1 MEIKRQ
7 RRVLKM
13 KNPERRVR
21 DAAVAGKFYPE
32 DREGVINF
40 IRYAAMAKA
49 ETMNR
54 VRKIAREEKVSG
66 IIVPHAGW
74 IYSGKT
80 AITTYPLLEE
90 KQPAKIALLGPSHHF
105 PINRIFAD
113 GHSYWDTPIGLIKL
127 FKDNFFDDNT
137 TYHAPE
143 HSLEVQLPFIK
154 YYSGDSALLPL
165 LTGQISREEAFH
177 CAGHLAEH
185 GYFVIIS
192 TDLSHYHSLEEAKK
206 RDKRTITNIENLNLT
221 NIDACGS
228 NPLKVAAAYC
238 RIKGTHPHLIDY
250 STSAETSGDTGH
262 VVGYA
267 AFWF

>member
-1 MEIKRQ
+1 
-7 RRVLKM
+7 M
-13 KNPERRVR
+13 KNPGRMVR
-21 DAAVAGKFYPE
+21 DAAVAGRFYPE

-40 IRYAAMAKA
+40 IRYAEQAK
-49 ETMNR
+49 EKTINR
-54 VRKIAREEKVSG
+54 VRMIAHEEKVSG

-80 AITTYPLLEE
+80 AITVFPLLEE

-127 FKDNFFDDNT
+127 FKDNFFDVNT
-137 TYHAPE
+137 TYHSPE

-154 YYSGDSALLPL
+154 YYSGDSTLLPL
-165 LTGQISREEAFH
+165 LTGQISSEGAFH
-177 CAGHLAEH
+177 CAEHLAEH
-185 GYFVIIS
+185 GYFIIIS
-192 TDLSHYHSLEEAKK
+192 TDLSHYHTLEEAQKT
-206 RDKRTITNIENLNLT
+206 DQRTIENIEKLNA
-221 NIDACGS
+221 NHIDACGS
-228 NPLKVAAAYC
+228 DPLKVAAAFC

-250 STSAETSGDTGH
+250 STSAETSGDTRH

-267 AFWF
+267 TFWF